1 MTSKERNDFEKKLR
15 TNYQSQMSDNP
26 LHSKF
31 SNEEIIDANK
41 KEYMENEKVVHS
53 SCLHS
58 NPDVYLD
65 IYKGIDLSKMTLCGT
80 CLRVKVERSHH
91 CRQCQ
96 KCILKMD
103 HHCPWLANCIGF
115 YNLKSF
121 ILLQFYGI
129 CSCLLVALTYWESV
143 IDYNMNYDSN
153 VAECWFCISIYI
165 LNIGL
170 LSFLLW
176 LDMVNWSNLLSG
188 MTVIENSERKRFPST
203 KSVNIYDMGAYR
215 NFTNVFGKNPLVWWL
230 PFFNNT
236 DGNGYVFETNTNNFK
251 I

>member
-1 MTSKERNDFEKKLR
+1 
-15 TNYQSQMSDNP
+15 MSDNP

-103 HHCPWLANCIGF
+103 HHCPRLANCIGF

-176 LDMVNWSNLLSG
+176 LDMVFVKWDDS
-188 MTVIENSERKRFPST
+188 
-203 KSVNIYDMGAYR
+203 D
-215 NFTNVFGKNPLVWWL
+215 
-230 PFFNNT
+230 
-236 DGNGYVFETNTNNFK
+236 
-251 I
+251 